1 METRHMKET
10 LEIIRELFE
19 ELSASNAKS
28 EGNYDELSPM
38 ANYYAG
44 KKEAYKLAAE
54 RVQMAIDLHKVANA
68 TTFEGD
74 I

>member
-1 METRHMKET
+1 MNDQ

-19 ELSASNAKS
+19 ELSASNAMS
-28 EGNYDELSPM
+28 ERDYVELDPM

-54 RVQMAIDLHKVANA
+54 RIEMAIELNKLTEGVA
-68 TTFEGD
+68 
-74 I
+74 